1 MVDEIPVTGFRS
13 LKVGAVK
20 LLPKGTFAV
29 FERITIN
36 RQGLVGIPFDLG
48 ALAEALLFYR
58 KVRVIVDPG
67 SFQYLL
73 RCCGPDELLRLFEMG
88 VLEVEFYENQTAV
101 ATVGTNGGPV
111 HELKTVGSRV
121 LKYEFVARKFFDEWA
136 GPSGKGSNK
145 LFNRFSRQVFRSEFN
160 LDILEQAHNDLIDPG
175 YLSQAAAGVV
185 SVLAPE
191 YTLPQPF
198 EFHLSTVM
206 GGKTYQVCTNID
218 FAAAN
223 NSFHRRVPEKDAT
236 LSIPYVLAH
245 LLNARRDL
253 IVGSRMES
261 DFSLA
266 PEMTVAITCK
276 LSEIV
281 SRANKGMETAEMF
294 QEDVIDGVP
303 RIRDIVNSGERN
315 FTEVVS
321 LVEQSIKFKEW
332 LHKQEGSAELRR
344 AYIQDVAHIGW
355 ADKIAPKT
363 FRILV
368 MNAVGIAMSAS
379 TGHVAGILGG
389 LALSAADGFLID
401 KLIKGWTPNQ
411 FIEGSLRPFLIR
423 QKNLRLL

>member
-1 MVDEIPVTGFRS
+1 
-13 LKVGAVK
+13 
-20 LLPKGTFAV
+20 
-29 FERITIN
+29 
-36 RQGLVGIPFDLG
+36 
-48 ALAEALLFYR
+48 
-58 KVRVIVDPG
+58 
-67 SFQYLL
+67 
-73 RCCGPDELLRLFEMG
+73 
-88 VLEVEFYENQTAV
+88 
-101 ATVGTNGGPV
+101 
-111 HELKTVGSRV
+111 
-121 LKYEFVARKFFDEWA
+121 
-136 GPSGKGSNK
+136 
-145 LFNRFSRQVFRSEFN
+145 
-160 LDILEQAHNDLIDPG
+160 
-175 YLSQAAAGVV
+175 
-185 SVLAPE
+185 
-191 YTLPQPF
+191 
-198 EFHLSTVM
+198 
-206 GGKTYQVCTNID
+206 
-218 FAAAN
+218 
-223 NSFHRRVPEKDAT
+223 
-236 LSIPYVLAH
+236 
-245 LLNARRDL
+245 
-253 IVGSRMES
+253 
-261 DFSLA
+261 
-266 PEMTVAITCK
+266 
-276 LSEIV
+276 
-281 SRANKGMETAEMF
+281 METAEMF